1 MMKSPLR
8 VVLHA
13 RFEII
18 TTPSGSNLAVVL
30 HWRLGA
36 AKEVTARVGV
46 DFFRCCPWLM
56 RRRAPRVA
64 RASFLAPPNYNALHG
79 AALHKNPPWA
89 KKKQQWPRLEPSTS
103 NRLT

>member
-64 RASFLAPPNYNALHG
+64 RASFLAPPNYNALH
-79 AALHKNPPWA
+79 KNPPWA